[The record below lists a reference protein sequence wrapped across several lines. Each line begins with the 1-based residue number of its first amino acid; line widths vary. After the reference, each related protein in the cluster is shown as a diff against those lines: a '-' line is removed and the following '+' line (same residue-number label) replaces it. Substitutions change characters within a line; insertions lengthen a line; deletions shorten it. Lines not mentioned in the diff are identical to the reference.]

1 MLNGDPMNKP
11 VAIVLASLIALSAS
25 TAQRPASPTAR
36 STNGFAADRLQ
47 RIDRWMQNHVDSNR
61 MGGAVLLVMRD
72 GKVVY
77 ERAAGWA
84 DREAGRRMPTD
95 ALFRI
100 ASQSKA
106 VTSVAAMMLLEEG
119 KLALSDP
126 VSRFIPAFARTTV
139 MTPTGPV
146 PAVRPI
152 TIRHLLTQTAG
163 ISYGTDTTLNPLWS
177 AKGLGTATGFGF
189 YLSDKDEP
197 VCTTME
203 TLASLP
209 FSRHPGDAYVYG
221 WATDVLGCVV
231 ERASGMSLDE
241 FFRTRIFTPLGMTD
255 THFFVPES
263 KRGRLVAVYASDSA
277 GRAVRAPDGQ
287 RGQGHYIDGPRK
299 NYSGGAGLVSTAR
312 DYSRFLQMLL
322 NGGEYNGVR
331 LLSPA
336 SVQAMATDQID
347 ALYTSR
353 GQGFGF
359 GFSILEMAGADNT
372 LSTPGTY
379 GWAGAYTSAYRI
391 DPEKRITVAF
401 MINQIPSR
409 IDFRTQAINM
419 VYQALVK

>member
-1 MLNGDPMNKP
+1 MKKP
-11 VAIVLASLIALSAS
+11 ISIVLASLIAVSPVL
-25 TAQRPASPTAR
+25 AQRPASPNAAP
-36 STNGFAADRLQ
+36 NHGFAPDRLQ
-47 RIDRWMQNHVDSNR
+47 RIDRWLQSYVDSNR
-61 MGGAVLLVMRD
+61 IGGAVLLVMRD
-72 GKVVY
+72 GSVVY
-77 ERAAGWA
+77 EKAVGWS

-119 KLALSDP
+119 KIALADP

-139 MTPTGPV
+139 MTRDGPV
-146 PAVRPI
+146 PAARQI

-189 YLSDKDEP
+189 YLSDKDEG

-203 TLASLP
+203 TLATLP
-209 FSRHPGDAYVYG
+209 FSRQPGEAYVYG

-241 FFRTRIFTPLGMTD
+241 FIRTRITQPLGMTD

-263 KRGRLVAVYASDSA
+263 KRQRLVAVYASDMDN
-277 GRAVRAPDGQ
+277 RAVRAPDGQ

-299 NYSGGAGLVSTAR
+299 NFSGGAGLVSTAR
-312 DYSRFLQMLL
+312 DYSRFMQMLL

-336 SVQAMATDQID
+336 SVRAMHTDQID
-347 ALYTSR
+347 SLYTPR

-372 LSTPGTY
+372 LATPGTF
-379 GWAGAYTSAYRI
+379 GWAGAYSSIYRI
-391 DPEKRITVAF
+391 DPEKRITIAF
-401 MINQIPSR
+401 MINQVAN
-409 IDFRTQAINM
+409 RTDIRDKSITM
-419 VYQALVK
+419 VYQALVR